1 MFINYRLADG
11 TLALVEVNDET
22 AAYILQNDREI
33 ANADRR
39 ERYHAPYHLEAMDY
53 EGSTVAYRDTPE
65 RIVLRREEREQFLQK
80 LSTLTD
86 AQLRRLTLRAE
97 GWTLREI
104 AASEGIAVNAVRDSL
119 ERAKRKFQNIF

>member
-65 RIVLRREEREQFLQK
+65 RIVLRREEREQLLQT

-119 ERAKRKFQNIF
+119 ERAKRKFQNIC

>member
-53 EGSTVAYRDTPE
+53 EGSTLAYRDTPE

-119 ERAKRKFQNIF
+119 ERAKRKFQNVF

>member
-119 ERAKRKFQNIF
+119 ERAKRKFQNIC